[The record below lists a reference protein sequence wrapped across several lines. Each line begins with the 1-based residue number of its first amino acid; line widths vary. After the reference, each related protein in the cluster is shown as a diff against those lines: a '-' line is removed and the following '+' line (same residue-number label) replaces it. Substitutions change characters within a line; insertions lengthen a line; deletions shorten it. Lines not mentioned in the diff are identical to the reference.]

1 MYSLYQAISW
11 KITNNFCRQ
20 EESFKKCEV
29 SLSVSSETL
38 YSDSVNMKIPKAVI
52 DSH

>member
-1 MYSLYQAISW
+1 MIFY
-11 KITNNFCRQ
+11 KQ

-29 SLSVSSETL
+29 SLLVFSETL
-38 YSDSVNMKIPKAVI
+38 YSDSVNMKFPRAVI